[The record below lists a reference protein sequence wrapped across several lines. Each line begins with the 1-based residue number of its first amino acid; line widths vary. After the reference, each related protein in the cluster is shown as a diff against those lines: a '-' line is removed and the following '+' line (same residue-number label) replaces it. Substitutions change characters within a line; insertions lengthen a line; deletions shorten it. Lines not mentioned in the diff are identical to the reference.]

1 MDGSFFHTFH
11 TWHYHSITIIETKRI
26 GHLLVW
32 IVVNVIKMIHTLIQT
47 FTENTQTLRIY
58 IYTLY
63 TSIYIK
69 TLYIYTYIYTLY
81 TSIYIKTLYIYIIL
95 TNRRLVSIQYE
106 HKIYSG
112 PFCVRYVCWFYRHSD
127 VALPPR
133 VFHNFLIYFKTFDEA
148 IVGTFSKPLNKY
160 FLFPFAVCSVLT
172 NSVFSVYPTVK
183 D

>member
-47 FTENTQTLRIY
+47 FTENTQTLRI
-58 IYTLY
+58 
-63 TSIYIK
+63 
-69 TLYIYTYIYTLY
+69 YIYTLY